1 VAQQRYVNAR
11 RQARVFA
18 EQILPT
24 AEESLRLIRLGYESG
39 DPKYDYTSVLQ
50 AQQTVVQ
57 ARLTYVQV
65 LGELWRAVAE
75 LAGLLQQ
82 DQLGPG

>member
-1 VAQQRYVNAR
+1 
-11 RQARVFA
+11 
-18 EQILPT
+18 
-24 AEESLRLIRLGYESG
+24 
-39 DPKYDYTSVLQ
+39 VLQ